1 MAFRVAG
8 MRPGPCGPARPRLGR
23 WTRLLVAWLL
33 AVGLTGALGGC
44 AVSAERWL
52 ALDQLP
58 PPEQV
63 MQRLV
68 HQGGYG
74 IAPDEDVLALSPQV
88 HAFIDARLRPHGP
101 RERLRRLGE
110 LFARNGE
117 LALVY
122 DQQETRPAS
131 GVFETRRGNCL
142 SFTQLF
148 IAMARELDI
157 HARFQEAR
165 TIGSWT
171 RLGDVLL
178 INRHITAWGFVPGA
192 TYEAD
197 FGDFD
202 LAPTSM
208 RQVVTDERARA
219 QYFNNLGVEAVARG
233 APAAAIPYFNR
244 ALVLDPRLAYVWTN
258 LGTALRQLERG
269 DDAELAFR
277 HALRLDATSLPA
289 LGGIARIEAA
299 RGNQGT
305 ADALQRWAERLG
317 TRNPY
322 QHFATAQ
329 AAMARGD
336 YPDAVQALRSAIR
349 LNPGELDFRFELG
362 RAYIAM
368 GKIPNAQETY
378 EELQAL
384 IVDEDQSRIYA
395 ERLRRMLAEQPPP
408 ATQAPAAQAPAA
420 PATAAQL
427 RTEDE
432 GDDAPAQEAT
442 P

>member
-1 MAFRVAG
+1 MGVAHRRAAGLAGRVLRVLSCCAL
-8 MRPGPCGPARPRLGR
+8 ALG
-23 WTRLLVAWLL
+23 
-33 AVGLTGALGGC
+33 LGGC

-63 MQRLV
+63 QQQLV
-68 HQGGYG
+68 LQSSAG
-74 IAPDEDVLALSPQV
+74 IAPDEDVLALSPEV
-88 HAFIDARLRPHGP
+88 HAFIDTQLRPHGQ

-110 LFARNGE
+110 LFAREGE

-122 DQQETRPAS
+122 DQEVTRPAS
-131 GVFETRRGNCL
+131 GVFASRRGNCL

-165 TIGSWT
+165 TVGSWT

-208 RQVVTDERARA
+208 RQLVSDERARA

-233 APAAAIPYFNR
+233 TPATALPYFNR
-244 ALVLDPRLAYVWTN
+244 ALVLAPRLAYVWTN
-258 LGTALRQLERG
+258 LGTALRQLDRG

-299 RGNQGT
+299 RGNQQT
-305 ADALQRWAERLG
+305 AAALQRLAERLG
-317 TRNPY
+317 SRNPY

-329 AAMARGD
+329 AALARGD
-336 YPDAVQALRSAIR
+336 YPDAVQSLRTAIR
-349 LNPGELDFRFELG
+349 LNPNELDFRFELG
-362 RAYIAM
+362 RAYLAM
-368 GKIPNAQETY
+368 GKIPNAQAVF

-395 ERLRRMLAEQPPP
+395 ERLRRLLAEQPPP
-408 ATQAPAAQAPAA
+408 VDLARGEGEGPVQAGQGKDP
-420 PATAAQL
+420 
-427 RTEDE
+427 DE
-432 GDDAPAQEAT
+432 PQPMDHRDGSSGT
-442 P
+442 PLVVP